1 MTNVF
6 RKPNFATFALFI
18 FSLLASPIFAQK
30 VEPAKKDS
38 LNERYPRYPLL
49 KIASISYDYA
59 GQSDYKIK
67 YKDAPDE
74 SGEFSRGRMQAY
86 LWLPFYRG
94 TYFTWSVTE
103 IYTREDY
110 DLKNVV
116 NPSGTYVSGRETL
129 EDFNTMVNMNW
140 RTKIGTKQFVVN
152 ASAMVGSSPAF
163 RYQKV
168 SGQVYG
174 LVILKDV
181 PNTIYS
187 VGAAVLIDPSS
198 PLPVVPVAQYWHRF
212 ENKKWEVDIVVPQW
226 AKIRRSETLGGW
238 LSAGA
243 EFASQSFFI
252 RNLPG
257 QQSTTYENAFSEIT
271 PNIGYDNLLFGN
283 LMLTV
288 QGGYRINMGGRLG
301 EVNDPARDKIA
312 NIDFGSGWYGKAMLT
327 YVIPNKAI
335 RQTLDKAMN

>member
-1 MTNVF
+1 MTHLSRNRTFV
-6 RKPNFATFALFI
+6 NFALF
-18 FSLLASPIFAQK
+18 FAMLLALPAFAQK

-38 LNERYPRYPLL
+38 INERYPFFPLL

-59 GQSDYKIK
+59 GKSDYNIK

-74 SGEFSRGRMQAY
+74 SGEFSRSRMQAY

-94 TYFTWSVTE
+94 KYFTWSVTE

-116 NPSGTYVSGRETL
+116 NPSGMYVSGRETL
-129 EDFNTMVNMNW
+129 EDFNTQLNMNW
-140 RTKIGTKQFVVN
+140 RTKLGSKQFVVN
-152 ASAMVGSSPAF
+152 ASAMLGTSPAF
-163 RYQKV
+163 QYQKI

-187 VGAAVLIDPSS
+187 VGAAVLIDPST

-226 AKIRRSETLGGW
+226 AKIRRSDVLGGW

-243 EFASQSFFI
+243 EFWSQSFFI

-257 QQSTTYENAFSEIT
+257 QATTYENAFSEIT
-271 PNIGYDNLLFGN
+271 PSIAYDNLLFGN
-283 LMLTV
+283 LMLGV
-288 QGGYRINMGGRLG
+288 QGGYRIGMKGRLG
-301 EVNDPARDKIA
+301 ELNEPARDKIA
-312 NIDFGSGWYGKAMLT
+312 TIDFGTGWYAKATLT
-327 YVIPNKAI
+327 YVIPNKAV
-335 RQTLDKAMN
+335 RQTLDKAMD